1 MASVAS
7 CGLMNGTSVSGIGGN
22 LRCTLTKVRVM
33 DVNAKIGIDSK
44 RTTAA
49 SVAIVGVVV
58 YLGLVHL
65 KPILM
70 PLAMAVLLYFLI
82 KPPEQYIHAKVGNRF
97 VSYGTVI
104 LTFIIT
110 MYFLSIFLYE
120 QLSLFVEDVP
130 EITAALE
137 EKRAKYAASDLYG
150 LEIIFSDST
159 WVEVLASPSNIETFV
174 LAILGSLGAFV
185 GTMVTVLIFLLF
197 IILEEHTIAKRF
209 RAAFP
214 ASTGRAGNIV
224 RDSTES
230 ISAYVVSKVTCSGG
244 QAIVMTIILSP
255 VGFNIPGWF
264 LFGVL
269 CFLLDFI
276 PILGALF
283 ATIPP
288 VLIGF
293 IMLEPLTAVI
303 MLAFLIGNQQVFG
316 SLVEPN
322 LSGAKIGISPLVL
335 LLTVMLFSQVWGIA
349 GAIIGAPMIIMIRL
363 ILDENERTRPVAVM
377 MANDVEE
384 E

>member
-1 MASVAS
+1 
-7 CGLMNGTSVSGIGGN
+7 MNAISATGIGGN
-22 LRCTLTKVRVM
+22 LRCDLSGVKVM
-33 DVNAKIGIDSK
+33 DVNAKTGIDSK

-58 YLGLVHL
+58 YLALVHL

-104 LTFIIT
+104 LIFIIT

-120 QLSLFVEDVP
+120 QLSLFVDDVP

-197 IILEEHTIAKRF
+197 IVLEEHTIAKRF

-244 QAIVMTIILSP
+244 QAIVMTLILSP
-255 VGFNIPGWF
+255 IGFNIPGWF

-293 IMLEPLTAVI
+293 IMLEPLTAVF
-303 MLAFLIGNQQVFG
+303 MLALLIGNQQVFG

>member
-1 MASVAS
+1 
-7 CGLMNGTSVSGIGGN
+7 
-22 LRCTLTKVRVM
+22 
-33 DVNAKIGIDSK
+33 
-44 RTTAA
+44 
-49 SVAIVGVVV
+49 
-58 YLGLVHL
+58 
-65 KPILM
+65 
-70 PLAMAVLLYFLI
+70 
-82 KPPEQYIHAKVGNRF
+82 
-97 VSYGTVI
+97 
-104 LTFIIT
+104 
-110 MYFLSIFLYE
+110 
-120 QLSLFVEDVP
+120 
-130 EITAALE
+130 
-137 EKRAKYAASDLYG
+137 
-150 LEIIFSDST
+150 ST
-159 WVEVLASPSNIETFV
+159 WVEVLASPSKIETMV

-197 IILEEHTIAKRF
+197 IVLEEHTIAKRF

-244 QAIVMTIILSP
+244 QAIVMTLILSP

-293 IMLEPLTAVI
+293 IMMEPLTAVF
-303 MLAFLIGNQQVFG
+303 MLALLIGNQQVFG

>member
-1 MASVAS
+1 
-7 CGLMNGTSVSGIGGN
+7 
-22 LRCTLTKVRVM
+22 M

-120 QLSLFVEDVP
+120 QLSLFVDDVP

-197 IILEEHTIAKRF
+197 IVLEEHTIAKRF

-244 QAIVMTIILSP
+244 QAIVMTLILSP

-269 CFLLDFI
+269 CFLRDFI

-293 IMLEPLTAVI
+293 IMMEPLTAVF
-303 MLAFLIGNQQVFG
+303 MLALLIGNQQVFG

>member
-1 MASVAS
+1 
-7 CGLMNGTSVSGIGGN
+7 
-22 LRCTLTKVRVM
+22 M

-82 KPPEQYIHAKVGNRF
+82 KPPEQYIYAKVGNRF

-120 QLSLFVEDVP
+120 QLSLFVDDVP

-197 IILEEHTIAKRF
+197 IVLEEHTIAKRF

-214 ASTGRAGNIV
+214 ASAGRAGNIV

-244 QAIVMTIILSP
+244 QAIVMTLILSP

-293 IMLEPLTAVI
+293 IMMEPLTAVF
-303 MLAFLIGNQQVFG
+303 MLALLIGNQQVFG

>member
-1 MASVAS
+1 MESISKV
-7 CGLMNGTSVSGIGGN
+7 GLE
-22 LRCTLTKVRVM
+22 
-33 DVNAKIGIDSK
+33 SK

-58 YLGLVHL
+58 YLALIHL

-82 KPPEQYIHAKVGNRF
+82 KPPEQYIHAKFGNRF

-120 QLSLFVEDVP
+120 QLSLFVDEVP
-130 EITAALE
+130 EITSALE
-137 EKRAKYAASDLYG
+137 EKRAKYAESDLYG

-159 WVEVLASPSNIETFV
+159 WVDVLASPSNIETFV

-197 IILEEHTIAKRF
+197 IVLEEHTIAKRF

-214 ASTGRAGNIV
+214 ASTGRAANIV

-244 QAIVMTIILSP
+244 QAIVMTLILSP
-255 VGFNIPGWF
+255 LGFDIPGWF

-293 IMLEPLTAVI
+293 IMMDPLTAVF
-303 MLAFLIGNQQVFG
+303 MLALLIGNQQMFG

-363 ILDENERTRPVAVM
+363 VLDENEHTRPVAVM
-377 MANDVEE
+377 MANDIEE